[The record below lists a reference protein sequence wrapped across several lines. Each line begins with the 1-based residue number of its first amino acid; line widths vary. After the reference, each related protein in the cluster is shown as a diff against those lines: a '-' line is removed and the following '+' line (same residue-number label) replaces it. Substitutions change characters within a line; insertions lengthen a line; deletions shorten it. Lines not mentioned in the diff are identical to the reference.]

1 MLFCSQYDCYI
12 LSLSSLQKT
21 LDDLQKYQ
29 RTQEKWIETQE
40 KIRAEQAPRGV
51 ILEQRLLYREHK
63 IRETIE
69 FTPPNS
75 SSDRGGGSSSKSSK
89 RGNNRPSS
97 NVVNG
102 DSPPSCQ
109 AFDGSETDCNR
120 IPLIIPLEMRD
131 PPS

>member
-1 MLFCSQYDCYI
+1 MNLFFLPLQLLYY
-12 LSLSSLQKT
+12 SSLQKT

-51 ILEQRLLYREHK
+51 MLEQRLLYREHK

-75 SSDRGGGSSSKSSK
+75 SSDRGSGSSSKSPKS
-89 RGNNRPSS
+89 GNSRPHS

-102 DSPPSCQ
+102 DSSCQ
-109 AFDGSETDCNR
+109 AFDGSDTDCNR